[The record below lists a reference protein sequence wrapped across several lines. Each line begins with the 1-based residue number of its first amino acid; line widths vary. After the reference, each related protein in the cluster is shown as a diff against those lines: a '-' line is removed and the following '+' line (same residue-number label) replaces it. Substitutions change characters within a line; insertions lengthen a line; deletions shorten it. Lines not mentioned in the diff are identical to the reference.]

1 MIFLDTNVVS
11 ELVKPQPNAK
21 VIAWLTKHDLSLA
34 LSTIVL
40 AEITYGIEKI
50 RPDEKA
56 RRLEGF
62 PTELQR
68 RYAARLY
75 NFDQESALLYGVLMG
90 HSRRQGRMLS
100 TADGMIAA
108 IALRHGGELA
118 TRNVDDFMLPNLI
131 VHNPWSD

>member
-11 ELVKPQPNAK
+11 ELVKPQPNGR

-50 RPDEKA
+50 RPDERA

-62 PTELQR
+62 PAELQR
-68 RYAARLY
+68 RYAGRLY
-75 NFDQESALLYGVLMG
+75 SFDQESALLYGVLMG
-90 HSRRQGRMLS
+90 HSRRQGRILS

-108 IALRHGGELA
+108 IALRHHGELA
-118 TRNVDDFMLPNLI
+118 TRNVEDFVLPNLL
-131 VHNPWSD
+131 VYNPWAD

>member
-1 MIFLDTNVVS
+1 LIFLDTNVVS

-50 RPDEKA
+50 RPDERA

-62 PTELQR
+62 PVELQQ
-68 RYAARLY
+68 RYTGRLY

-90 HSRRQGRMLS
+90 HSRRQGRILS

-108 IALRHGGELA
+108 IALRHNGELA
-118 TRNVDDFMLPNLI
+118 TRNVDDFVLPNLI
-131 VHNPWSD
+131 VHNPWTE

>member
-21 VIAWLTKHDLSLA
+21 VIAWLTQHDLSLA

-50 RPDEKA
+50 RPDERA
-56 RRLEGF
+56 CRLEGF
-62 PTELQR
+62 PAELQR
-68 RYAARLY
+68 RYAGRLY
-75 NFDQESALLYGVLMG
+75 GFDQESALLYGVLMG

-108 IALRHGGELA
+108 IAMRHQGELA
-118 TRNVDDFMLPNLI
+118 TRNGDDFVLPNLL
-131 VHNPWSD
+131 VRNPWTE

>member
-1 MIFLDTNVVS
+1 LIFLDTNVVS

-50 RPDEKA
+50 RPDERA

-62 PTELQR
+62 PAELQR
-68 RYAARLY
+68 RYAGRLY
-75 NFDQESALLYGVLMG
+75 SFDQESALLYGVLMG
-90 HSRRQGRMLS
+90 HSRRQGRILS

-108 IALRHGGELA
+108 IALRHNGELV
-118 TRNVDDFMLPNLI
+118 TRNVDDFVLPNLL
-131 VHNPWSD
+131 VHNPWTD

>member
-1 MIFLDTNVVS
+1 LIFLDTNVVS
-11 ELVKPQPNAK
+11 ELVKPQPDAR
-21 VIAWLTKHDLSLA
+21 VIAWLTKHDLALA

-50 RPDEKA
+50 RPDERA

-62 PTELQR
+62 PAELQR
-68 RYAARLY
+68 RYAGRLY

-90 HSRRQGRMLS
+90 HSRRQGRILS

-108 IALRHGGELA
+108 IALRHQGELA
-118 TRNVDDFMLPNLI
+118 TRNVDDFVLPNLI
-131 VHNPWSD
+131 VHNPWTE

>member
-11 ELVKPQPNAK
+11 ELVKPQPNAQ
-21 VIAWLTKHDLSLA
+21 VISWLNKHDLSLA
-34 LSTIVL
+34 LSTVVL

-50 RPDEKA
+50 RPGERA
-56 RRLEGF
+56 HRLEGF
-62 PTELQR
+62 PAELQR
-68 RYAARLY
+68 RYAGRLY

>member
-11 ELVKPQPNAK
+11 ELVKPQPNAQ
-21 VIAWLTKHDLSLA
+21 VISWLTKHDLSLA

-50 RPDEKA
+50 RPDERA

-62 PTELQR
+62 PAELQR
-68 RYAARLY
+68 RYARRLY
-75 NFDQESALLYGVLMG
+75 SFDQESALLYGVLMG

>member
-1 MIFLDTNVVS
+1 LIFLDTNVVS
-11 ELVKPQPNAK
+11 ELVKPQPDAK

-34 LSTIVL
+34 LSSVVL

-50 RPDEKA
+50 RPDERA

-62 PTELQR
+62 PAELQR
-68 RYAARLY
+68 RYAGRLY
-75 NFDQESALLYGVLMG
+75 SFDQESALLYGVMMG
-90 HSRRQGRMLS
+90 HSRRQGRVLS

-118 TRNVDDFMLPNLI
+118 TRNLQDFVLPNLI
-131 VHNPWSD
+131 VYNPWTE

>member
-1 MIFLDTNVVS
+1 LIFLDTNVVS

-21 VIAWLTKHDLSLA
+21 VIAWLTKNDLSLA

-50 RPDEKA
+50 RPDERA

-62 PTELQR
+62 PSELQR
-68 RYAARLY
+68 RYAGRLH

-90 HSRRQGRMLS
+90 HSRRQGRILS

-108 IALRHGGELA
+108 IALRHNGALA
-118 TRNVDDFMLPNLI
+118 TRNVDDFVLPNLI
-131 VHNPWSD
+131 VHNPWTA

>member
-1 MIFLDTNVVS
+1 MIFLDTNLVS
-11 ELVKPQPNAK
+11 EIVKPQPSAK

-50 RPDEKA
+50 RPDERA

-62 PTELQR
+62 PAELQR
-68 RYAARLY
+68 RYAGRLY
-75 NFDQESALLYGVLMG
+75 SFDQESALLYGVLMG
-90 HSRRQGRMLS
+90 HSRRQGRILS

-108 IALRHGGELA
+108 IALRHQGELA
-118 TRNVDDFMLPNLI
+118 TRNGDDFVLPHLI
-131 VHNPWSD
+131 VHNPWTE

>member
-1 MIFLDTNVVS
+1 LIFLDTNVVS

-50 RPDEKA
+50 RPDERA

-62 PTELQR
+62 PAELQR
-68 RYAARLY
+68 RYAGRLY

-90 HSRRQGRMLS
+90 HSRRQGRILS

-108 IALRHGGELA
+108 IALRHNGDFA
-118 TRNVDDFMLPNLI
+118 TRNVDDFVLPNLI
-131 VHNPWSD
+131 VHNPWTE

>member
-1 MIFLDTNVVS
+1 LIFLDTNVVS

-34 LSTIVL
+34 FSSIVL

-50 RPDEKA
+50 RPDERA

-62 PTELQR
+62 PAELQR
-68 RYAARLY
+68 RYAGRLY

-90 HSRRQGRMLS
+90 HSRRQGRILS

-108 IALRHGGELA
+108 IALRHSGDLA
-118 TRNVDDFMLPNLI
+118 TRNVDDFVLPNLI
-131 VHNPWSD
+131 VHNPWTE

>member
-11 ELVKPQPNAK
+11 ELVKPQPNSN

-34 LSTIVL
+34 LCTIVL

-50 RPDEKA
+50 RPDERA

-62 PTELQR
+62 PAELQR
-68 RYAARLY
+68 RYQGRLY
-75 NFDQESALLYGVLMG
+75 SFDQESALLYGVLMG
-90 HSRRQGRMLS
+90 YSRRHGRIPS

-108 IALRHGGELA
+108 IAQRNQGELA
-118 TRNVDDFMLPNLI
+118 TRNVDDFVLPNLV
-131 VHNPWSD
+131 VHNPWTE